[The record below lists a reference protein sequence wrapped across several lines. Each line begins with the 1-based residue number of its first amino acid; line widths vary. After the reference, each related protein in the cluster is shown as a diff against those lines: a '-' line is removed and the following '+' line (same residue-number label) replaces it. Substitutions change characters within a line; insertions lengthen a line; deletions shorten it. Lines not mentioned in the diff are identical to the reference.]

1 MGDPRMA
8 LARIQGR
15 RRIETV
21 MFGFIARFERAF
33 GSLWA
38 HGEAGELSADEAAWR
53 TLWSAVR
60 KDCLDH
66 GHREARMLE
75 TELNG

>member
-1 MGDPRMA
+1 MA
-8 LARIQGR
+8 LARVQGR

-21 MFGFIARFERAF
+21 MFGIIARLERAF

-38 HGEAGELSADEAAWR
+38 HGKNGELTADEAAWR
-53 TLWSAVR
+53 QLWAATR